1 MKHPFSSIG
10 VIGLLVLTACNEP
23 ETVINAPVGSAS
35 SISSVAD
42 EPDTAPGATV
52 EPTTSSSSSVLPSP
66 GGSAEQEGEG
76 PGVRPSS
83 VRIDM
88 PFASQAPTGSW
99 DPPYD
104 EACEEASL
112 IIVQHYLEGTAL
124 DAGIMN
130 KDILR
135 MVDYETSK
143 GLPIDIDMFQ
153 LADVARG
160 MFGYEAEVLE
170 GANVSIDRIEQELAK
185 GNPVIVPLAGQD
197 IGNPYYSG
205 DGPPYHVLVIV
216 GYDDRNFTTHD
227 VGTKRGE
234 NYVYRKE
241 VIMDAI
247 HDWNGSVD
255 TIRTGPRR
263 LLVVTK

>member
-1 MKHPFSSIG
+1 MKYLSPS
-10 VIGLLVLTACNEP
+10 IGLLSALLLTACQQEV
-23 ETVINAPVGSAS
+23 VITQPNDASSSAAS
-35 SISSVAD
+35 SIEA
-42 EPDTAPGATV
+42 EPDTAPGTTV
-52 EPTTSSSSSVLPSP
+52 DPQISSAAAAS
-66 GGSAEQEGEG
+66 
-76 PGVRPSS
+76 VRPASSAKPQAATSTPAS

-88 PFASQAPTGSW
+88 PFASQAPTGNW

-112 IIVQHYLEGTAL
+112 IIVHHYLEGTAL
-124 DAGIMN
+124 DNTIMDR
-130 KDILR
+130 DIKT
-135 MVDYETSK
+135 MVAHEASV
-143 GLPIDIDMFQ
+143 GLPIDIDMFE
-153 LADVARG
+153 LADVARD

-170 GANVSIDRIEQELAK
+170 GADVSIARIQQELAN

-216 GYDDRNFTTHD
+216 GYDNRNFITHD

-247 HDWNGSVD
+247 HDWNGSVE
-255 TIRTGPRR
+255 TIRSGPRR

>member
-1 MKHPFSSIG
+1 MKNSFFFSIG
-10 VIGLLVLTACNEP
+10 LTGLLLLTACSEP
-23 ETVINAPVGSAS
+23 ETVINTPVGASSSSAS
-35 SISSVAD
+35 LVTA
-42 EPDTAPGATV
+42 EPDTAPG
-52 EPTTSSSSSVLPSP
+52 TTIDPPISSSMRPGMAAPNQSSSIP
-66 GGSAEQEGEG
+66 A
-76 PGVRPSS
+76 S

-88 PFASQAPTGSW
+88 PFAPQAPTGSW

-112 IIVQHYLEGTAL
+112 IIVHHYLESTAL
-124 DAGIMN
+124 DNGIMDR
-130 KDILR
+130 DIKA
-135 MVDYETSK
+135 MVAHETAQ
-143 GLPIDIDMFQ
+143 GLPIDIDMLQ
-153 LADVARG
+153 LADVARDLY
-160 MFGYEAEVLE
+160 GYDAEVLE
-170 GANVSIDRIEQELAK
+170 GSDVSIARIEQELAQ

-216 GYDDRNFTTHD
+216 GYDNRNFITHD

-255 TIRTGPRR
+255 TIRSGPRR
-263 LLVVTK
+263 LLIVKK

>member
-1 MKHPFSSIG
+1 MKHFPLT
-10 VIGLLVLTACNEP
+10 IGLSALLLLTACES
-23 ETVINAPVGSAS
+23 ETVINAPIIDDAS
-35 SISSVAD
+35 SSSVEA
-42 EPDTAPGATV
+42 EPDTAPGTV
-52 EPTTSSSSSVLPSP
+52 VDPKGENPISVSSISSLPSTSSI
-66 GGSAEQEGEG
+66 
-76 PGVRPSS
+76 PSS

-88 PFASQAPTGSW
+88 PFAPQAPTGSW

-112 IIVQHYLEGTAL
+112 IIVHHYLEETAL
-124 DAGIMN
+124 DNAIMD
-130 KDILR
+130 KDIKS
-135 MVDYETSK
+135 MVAHETSK

-153 LADVARG
+153 LAQVARDLY
-160 MFGYEAEVLE
+160 GYDAEVLE
-170 GANVSIDRIEQELAK
+170 GNDVSIARIEQELAK

-216 GYDDRNFTTHD
+216 GYNSSSFITHD

-234 NYVYRKE
+234 NYSYRKD
-241 VIMDAI
+241 VIMSAI

-255 TIRTGPRR
+255 TIRSGPRR